1 MLISPK
7 FAAFAAA
14 PFTLLC
20 LGVAG
25 HSYFSLGDV
34 ADPEQVSNTYG
45 FIGFW
50 LFLALIS
57 VLSGAGCWWLMT
69 DQQKREERGDA

>member
-1 MLISPK
+1 MNISPK

-20 LGVAG
+20 LGVALHG
-25 HSYFSLGDV
+25 YLQLGDI
-34 ADPEQVSNTYG
+34 ADPQQLADAQG

-50 LFLALIS
+50 LFLGLVS
-57 VLSGAGCWWLMT
+57 VLCGAGCWWLMRA
-69 DQQKREERGDA
+69 QQQEGRDA